1 MTSNNSKIIV
11 LDRDGVVNEDSENYI
26 RSPTEW
32 EPITGSIQAMADLTA
47 NGFDIVIATN
57 QSGLARGYFSEYDLA
72 KIHTKLLSLVE
83 ASGGFITGIFYCPH
97 APSAGCNC
105 RKPKTGL
112 LERAEAELKISLR
125 GKFFVGD
132 SMNDMQAAEAFEM
145 RPILVRTGKGGRTE
159 KELCGALRGTIPVF
173 DNLSSATKWIISS
186 GSNMRVSEAPS

>member
-1 MTSNNSKIIV
+1 MTSNNSKVVV
-11 LDRDGVVNEDSENYI
+11 LDRDGVVNEESKNYV

-32 EPITGSIQAMADLTA
+32 KPITGSIEAIADLTA

-83 ASGGFITGIFYCPH
+83 ASGGFISGIFYCPH
-97 APSAGCNC
+97 SPSAGCNC

-112 LERAEAELKISLR
+112 LKRAEAELKISLR

-132 SMNDMQAAEAFEM
+132 SMKDMEAAEAFEM